1 MNTQAVAAA
10 RDLGPL
16 IREHRN
22 ETEENRCL
30 APAIVERLIGSRLC
44 RLAVAAEHDGLAL
57 PPTEALDV
65 YEALSAEEASVGW
78 IVWNNAL
85 PCFFGRFLDPE
96 TRAEIFA
103 DSGWLYASSTRP
115 TGKAFVDPGGYRIAG
130 RWSLVSGC
138 GLAEWI
144 ALMCVVHD
152 GDAPRMIAPGVP
164 ELRAAFVRRDAL
176 RILDTWH
183 VGGLRGTGSHDVV
196 VDGAR
201 VPHNRTIS
209 PADPI
214 TLDAPL
220 GRVPMIATMAAG
232 FAAQALGI
240 ARAAL
245 RTLVDLG
252 SKAAVDGGPG
262 LRDRPSVQLLVA
274 QQTAAAEAAS
284 DYLRRRLGT
293 LWAAAERG
301 TDAPPLAEIG
311 SVWAAAYHAVDVAKV
326 TIEGVYAAA
335 GTTALYTSCP
345 LERAHRDL
353 HAMLRHIVSQRFW
366 VEDAGKLHFGV
377 PPGHPLFAV

>member
-1 MNTQAVAAA
+1 
-10 RDLGPL
+10 
-16 IREHRN
+16 
-22 ETEENRCL
+22 
-30 APAIVERLIGSRLC
+30 
-44 RLAVAAEHDGLAL
+44 
-57 PPTEALDV
+57 
-65 YEALSAEEASVGW
+65 
-78 IVWNNAL
+78 
-85 PCFFGRFLDPE
+85 
-96 TRAEIFA
+96 
-103 DSGWLYASSTRP
+103 
-115 TGKAFVDPGGYRIAG
+115 
-130 RWSLVSGC
+130 
-138 GLAEWI
+138 
-144 ALMCVVHD
+144 
-152 GDAPRMIAPGVP
+152 
-164 ELRAAFVRRDAL
+164 
-176 RILDTWH
+176 
-183 VGGLRGTGSHDVV
+183 LRGTGSHDVV

-214 TLDAPL
+214 TLDTPL

-245 RTLVDLG
+245 RTLVELG

-274 QQTAAAEAAS
+274 QQTAAVEAAA
-284 DYLRRRLGT
+284 DYLRQRLAT

-353 HAMLRHIVSQRFW
+353 HAMLRHIVSQPFW
-366 VEDAGKLHFGV
+366 VEDAGKLQFGG